1 MLQSIK
7 EDHLD
12 LILEWR
18 NDLSIRHL
26 MINSHKIS
34 KTDHHQWFQKYVM
47 PKKIIGLIYSEKKIH
62 LGVVTF
68 RETDKTILE
77 WGFYTAPVA
86 PSGIGT
92 RMCTQALNFAFDKL
106 GASKI
111 IGRVIE
117 FNDKSKHFHLKLGFQ
132 EKSLDLDAYQRDN
145 KKFNIYNYYLEKE
158 HWNQNI

>member
-18 NDLSIRHL
+18 NDRRIRHM
-26 MINSHKIS
+26 MINSDKIS
-34 KTDHHQWFQKYVM
+34 KTDHLQWFQKYIV

-68 RETDKTILE
+68 KEIDKNILE
-77 WGFYTAPVA
+77 WGFYAAPLA
-86 PSGIGT
+86 PTGIGT
-92 RMCTQALNFAFDKL
+92 KMCKEALNFAFNKL

-132 EKSLDLDAYQRDN
+132 QKPSSFNAYKRDN
-145 KKFNIYNYYLEKE
+145 KKYNIYNYHLDKK
-158 HWNQNI
+158 HWNHHN